1 MACLI
6 KATYNPYQMKKMY
19 EMLND
24 NTRVSGTWVLLSF
37 LMGCSAAILCFYF
50 IL

>member
-1 MACLI
+1 
-6 KATYNPYQMKKMY
+6 MKKMY

-24 NTRVSGTWVLLSF
+24 DTRVSGTWVLLSF